1 MPDDEKDDDKDGD
14 DGEGAEGPLA
24 EHLDRGWD
32 LFKENDLDGAR
43 ISAQAALAEDPK
55 SAEALTLLGAIAA
68 AEGDEDAALDL
79 YRRATALDDEYV
91 APLLY
96 AAEILLWPRG
106 EHEEALELID
116 RALENADE
124 EDEFIDAVLLRTEA
138 LLDLGEHDDEALESL
153 DELPPTQFPDASL
166 HARAARCFLDLEVL
180 DAAEDHYQQSIVLD
194 PKNGDA
200 YHGLGIV
207 YEERDDTRAMVKAFL
222 KVRELDL
229 EEKPAIWTMNQD
241 EFEKVAEEALAE
253 LPERIRLLLGNV
265 PIVAADY
272 PSIEIV
278 AEGNDPRM
286 LGFFSGVPYPEK
298 QTMGG
303 NPHLDCVFLYQM
315 NIERMCRTRAEAAK
329 EIRTTLLH
337 ETGHFFGL
345 SEDELEAMGLG

>member
-1 MPDDEKDDDKDGD
+1 MNDDDEHD
-14 DGEGAEGPLA
+14 EGTDALA
-24 EHLDRGWD
+24 RHLDRGWD
-32 LFKENDLDGAR
+32 LLKEDDLDGAR
-43 ISAQAALAEDPK
+43 AAARAALEEDAE
-55 SAEALTLLGAIAA
+55 SAEATTLLGAIASSA
-68 AEGDEDAALDL
+68 GDDDEALEL
-79 YRRATALDDEYV
+79 YRRASRLDAEYV

-96 AAEILLWPRG
+96 AAELLIWPRE
-106 EHEEALELID
+106 EHEEAVKLID
-116 RALENADE
+116 QALEHADE
-124 EDEFIDAVLLRTEA
+124 EEDYLDALLLKVEA
-138 LLDLGEHDDEALESL
+138 LLDMGDHDDEARKLLE
-153 DELPPTQFPDASL
+153 ELPPTQLPDASL
-166 HARAARCFLDLEVL
+166 HLRAARFLADLEL
-180 DAAEDHYQQSIVLD
+180 QEQAEEHYQQALVLD
-194 PKNGDA
+194 PKSADA

-207 YEERDDTRAMVKAFL
+207 YEERGDTRAMVKAFM

-229 EEKPAIWTMNQD
+229 EAKPASWTMTQE
-241 EFEKVAEEALAE
+241 EFEAVAEDALAE

-303 NPHLDCVFLYQM
+303 IPHLDCAFLYQQ
-315 NIERMCRTRAEAAK
+315 NIERICQTREEATT

-345 SEDELEAMGLG
+345 SEEELEAMGLG